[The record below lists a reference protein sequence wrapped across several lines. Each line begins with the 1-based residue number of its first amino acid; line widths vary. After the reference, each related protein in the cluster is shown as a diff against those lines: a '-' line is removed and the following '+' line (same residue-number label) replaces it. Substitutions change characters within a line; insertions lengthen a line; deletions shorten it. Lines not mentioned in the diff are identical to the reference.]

1 MLQANNWDS
10 FMFRDDRYD
19 QIIHMV
25 SNTDM
30 QVDDMSSRDFCVTI
44 RWLQPKGQNISIKL
58 EIIQLGMKALN

>member
-30 QVDDMSSRDFCVTI
+30 QVDDVSSRDFCVTI
-44 RWLQPKGQNISIKL
+44 R
-58 EIIQLGMKALN
+58 